1 MIRRQVTTGTAAL
14 CAALILASFAVRPA
28 YAETSGTKIISTG
41 KSTEEESG
49 TGGSS
54 EARMKGFS
62 DAMRSQGVGTSTA
75 RPSSSGTAAA
85 QSTGTQGSTAGYA
98 ASSEEDARMK
108 SFSGT
113 LQSAGI
119 SGSVKSSG
127 KVVSTGSGNVI
138 YGEAADPRLQSL
150 YSQAKSIAPAV
161 KDVVIQ
167 TRRPWQEE
175 DSAYVEQ
182 DLPGQAVQ
190 YETLEKSDLTD
201 EWIRAGLLQGSVTGT
216 NAGSTVSA
224 GYHSEPNITG
234 TSGSG
239 AVSTGYRSEPD
250 GIFPSTDWRK
260 FGTELVDLGTFT
272 LTAYDPC
279 LQCCGKTDGITATGT
294 KGMAGRTIAVDPDV
308 IPYGSLVVIGGYVF
322 VAEDTGEAI
331 RGNHIDMFM
340 DAHETAK
347 QFGVREAQVL
357 LIR

>member
-119 SGSVKSSG
+119 SGSAKGSG
-127 KVVSTGSGNVI
+127 KTVSTSSGNVI

-201 EWIRAGLLQGSVTGT
+201 EWIRAGLLQGKVT
-216 NAGSTVSA
+216 ADGSSA
-224 GYHSEPNITG
+224 WNTADLSG

>member
-41 KSTEEESG
+41 KSTEDESG

-119 SGSVKSSG
+119 SGSAKGSG
-127 KVVSTGSGNVI
+127 KTVSTSSGNVI
-138 YGEAADPRLQSL
+138 YGEAADPRLRSL
-150 YSQAKSIAPAV
+150 YSEAQSIAPAV

-175 DSAYVEQ
+175 DSDYVEES
-182 DLPGQAVQ
+182 LSGQAPQ
-190 YETLEKSDLTD
+190 YEVLRKADLTD
-201 EWIRAGLLQGSVTGT
+201 EWVRAGLMEDGSVTAQGIGAVT
-216 NAGSTVSA
+216 E
-224 GYHSEPNITG
+224 GYH
-234 TSGSG
+234 
-239 AVSTGYRSEPD
+239 SEPD

-294 KGMAGRTIAVDPDV
+294 KGMAGRTIAVDPEV
-308 IPYGSLVVIGGYVF
+308 IPYGSLVLIGGYVF

-340 DAHETAK
+340 DTHEIAK
-347 QFGVREAQVL
+347 QFGVREAQVM

>member
-1 MIRRQVTTGTAAL
+1 MQ
-14 CAALILASFAVRPA
+14 
-28 YAETSGTKIISTG
+28 
-41 KSTEEESG
+41 
-49 TGGSS
+49 
-54 EARMKGFS
+54 GFS
-62 DAMRSQGVGTSTA
+62 STLKSQ
-75 RPSSSGTAAA
+75 
-85 QSTGTQGSTAGYA
+85 
-98 ASSEEDARMK
+98 
-108 SFSGT
+108 
-113 LQSAGI
+113 GI
-119 SGSVKSSG
+119 SGSVKSGG

-201 EWIRAGLLQGSVTGT
+201 EWIRAGLLQGKVTADGSSAWNTADLSGT
-216 NAGSTVSA
+216 GAASAAGTGA
-224 GYHSEPNITG
+224 GEGYHS
-234 TSGSG
+234 
-239 AVSTGYRSEPD
+239 VPD

>member
-119 SGSVKSSG
+119 SGSAKGSG
-127 KVVSTGSGNVI
+127 KTVSTSSGNVI

-201 EWIRAGLLQGSVTGT
+201 EWIRAGLLQGKVTADGSSAWNTADLSGT
-216 NAGSTVSA
+216 GAASAAGTGA
-224 GYHSEPNITG
+224 GEGYHS
-234 TSGSG
+234 
-239 AVSTGYRSEPD
+239 VPD